1 MASHPKQIALETTMR
16 KLCDELDEFLEDN
29 FGTIYPIH
37 PNRMQRGTTASPS
50 YDGLFSTG
58 TRFSLGYG
66 SKAGRGYLVDIE
78 IRTLS
83 TVQEEDKKK
92 IRGAAFEKINDLI
105 PSIFPNVKL
114 KSSKKMAYSSWSAI
128 FHLGTYRNKQS
139 SKHRCLHKKVPPGF
153 ISTLALAVHEMN
165 QMSPRP
171 SGTGRSASSSE
182 RYRSARCKAW
192 LPSGA

>member
-105 PSIFPNVKL
+105 PKYFPQRKIKIVQENGIFKLVGDFSLGNV
-114 KSSKKMAYSSWSAI
+114 
-128 FHLGTYRNKQS
+128 
-139 SKHRCLHKKVPPGF
+139 
-153 ISTLALAVHEMN
+153 
-165 QMSPRP
+165 
-171 SGTGRSASSSE
+171 
-182 RYRSARCKAW
+182 
-192 LPSGA
+192 